1 MLAVLKYFISIGPFS
16 ANNAT
21 GRDESGTAVRL
32 MSFISM
38 TVRWGGGDF
47 FPMLYVVMVSAIP
60 RWFFCVT
67 SFFFGGRHFWSLGS
81 FGNAVGERCFRQS
94 EVMCVRVD

>member
-1 MLAVLKYFISIGPFS
+1 MLKYFISIGLFS

-38 TVRWGGGDF
+38 TVRWGGGGLYSI
-47 FPMLYVVMVSAIP
+47 MLSAIP
-60 RWFFCVT
+60 RLFFCVT

-81 FGNAVGERCFRQS
+81 FGNAVGVRCFRQS